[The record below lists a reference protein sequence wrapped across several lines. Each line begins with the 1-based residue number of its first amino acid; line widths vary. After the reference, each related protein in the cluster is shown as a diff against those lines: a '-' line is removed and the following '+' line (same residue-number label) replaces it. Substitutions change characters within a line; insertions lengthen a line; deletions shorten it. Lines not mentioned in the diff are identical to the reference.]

1 MGKGIQG
8 LMSGAGKGVSAFL
21 RGLAIGLSALA
32 NPKALLGLG
41 ALTLALMG
49 IGKALQ
55 MAAPFMEAFAP
66 ILIKIADVIQNVFI
80 EAIKAIPE
88 IIKSIGDVIMGVI
101 GAISDSIIGIIDA
114 VTSSIERLAQIDGGA
129 LLSVA
134 GGLLALSGA
143 MVAFGGAQAL
153 AGLGSL
159 VGNLLTIGSDSPVE
173 QLIKI
178 GDRGEGIQ
186 KAADGMEKLGSAMGA
201 FSKIDKKSMEAINDF
216 PWLKATAFVAAGGSM
231 QVDGAVVTKA
241 SKQNADAA
249 AESSGGGG
257 GNTAVVNAPVTTNNN
272 TSQVIKSPIRNQE
285 SSMSRFIGSRF
296 SRA

>member
-1 MGKGIQG
+1 M
-8 LMSGAGKGVSAFL
+8 
-21 RGLAIGLSALA
+21 
-32 NPKALLGLG
+32 
-41 ALTLALMG
+41 
-49 IGKALQ
+49 
-55 MAAPFMEAFAP
+55 
-66 ILIKIADVIQNVFI
+66 
-80 EAIKAIPE
+80 
-88 IIKSIGDVIMGVI
+88 
-101 GAISDSIIGIIDA
+101 
-114 VTSSIERLAQIDGGA
+114 
-129 LLSVA
+129 
-134 GGLLALSGA
+134 
-143 MVAFGGAQAL
+143 
-153 AGLGSL
+153 

-249 AESSGGGG
+249 AASSGSGG